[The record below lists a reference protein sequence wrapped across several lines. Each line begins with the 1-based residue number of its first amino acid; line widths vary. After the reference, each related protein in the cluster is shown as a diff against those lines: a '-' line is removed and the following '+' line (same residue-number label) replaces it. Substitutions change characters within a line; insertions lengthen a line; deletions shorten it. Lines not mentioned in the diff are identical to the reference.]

1 MSAVPSQWKLGAM
14 RLFSKAAAMNDP
26 SLPSH
31 FRPIALTSC
40 VGKLFT
46 TILRNRWLSFMIT
59 NGYFNKSIEKAFMP
73 TTPGCTEHH
82 MKLATIL
89 QDARAKHKSLA
100 VCWLD
105 LANAYG
111 SVHHSLISFTLRYY
125 NAPPQFSKIVQM
137 FYTGLYAKVS
147 SSKWSTPLKLGAYQG
162 DPLSVVIFN
171 TVINTAVYKPDRM
184 WVIGFPP
191 HRTQSIY
198 SNILMTL
205 VWWLILPLHVNTCLT
220 SWPSG

>member
-1 MSAVPSQWKLGAM
+1 M
-14 RLFSKAAAMNDP
+14 
-26 SLPSH
+26 
-31 FRPIALTSC
+31 T
-40 VGKLFT
+40 
-46 TILRNRWLSFMIT
+46 T
-59 NGYFNKSIEKAFMP
+59 NGYFNKSIQKAFMS

-147 SSKWSTPLKLGAYQG
+147 SSKWSAPFIPLKLGVYQG

-171 TVINTAVYKPDRM
+171 TVMICSIQTRQDVGYR
-184 WVIGFPP
+184 FSP
-191 HRTQSIY
+191 HRSQ
-198 SNILMTL
+198 
-205 VWWLILPLHVNTCLT
+205 VNLLQYADDTCLVANSPSSCQHLLNIVAKWL
-220 SWPSG
+220 SWSGTRAKVPK

>member
-1 MSAVPSQWKLGAM
+1 M
-14 RLFSKAAAMNDP
+14 
-26 SLPSH
+26 
-31 FRPIALTSC
+31 T
-40 VGKLFT
+40 
-46 TILRNRWLSFMIT
+46 T
-59 NGYFNKSIEKAFMP
+59 NGYFNKSIQKAFMP

-125 NAPPQFSKIVQM
+125 NAPPQFSKIVQI

-147 SSKWSTPLKLGAYQG
+147 SSKWSAPFIPLKLGVYQG

-171 TVINTAVYKPDRM
+171 TVMICSIQTRQDVGY
-184 WVIGFPP
+184 GF
-191 HRTQSIY
+191 HHTEAKSIY
-198 SNILMTL
+198 SNMLMTL